1 MAHAVEPQVPQ
12 PSVNVNAV
20 PRDVA
25 RGRSL
30 WADAAR
36 RFARNPWAVG
46 ALAVMAGL
54 CLMAIFAPFLAPH
67 NPITPFPSAV
77 TTMGAPIGPSAQFP
91 LGVDELGR
99 DVLSRIIWGARVSLE
114 VGFASTLI
122 AIVTGVVLGIT
133 AGYFGGW
140 VDQVIMRFTDVILA
154 FPFLL
159 FVILLVS
166 ILRPSVM
173 ILIFT
178 IGAFGWAPMAR
189 IARGQALSTSRNEY
203 IEGARAAG
211 AGSLR
216 IMFRHLLPNMLAP
229 IIVYGFLQVGTNIL
243 TEAALAYLGLG
254 APPPTADWGSM
265 VNEGQQYMQ
274 VAPWLFFYPGLAIVL
289 TVVAFNL
296 VGDGMND
303 ALNPRKN
310 Y

>member
-1 MAHAVEPQVPQ
+1 
-12 PSVNVNAV
+12 
-20 PRDVA
+20 VA
-25 RGRSL
+25 RLPTLESPQGPVAQPVSVDVERSASL

-36 RFARNPWAVG
+36 RFARNPWAMG
-46 ALAVMAGL
+46 ALAVMVGL
-54 CLMAIFAPFLAPH
+54 CLMAIFAPYIAPH
-67 NPITPFPSAV
+67 NPDYPYPNAITAL
-77 TTMGAPIGPSAQFP
+77 GAPLGPSREFP

-114 VGFASTLI
+114 VGLASTFI
-122 AIVTGVVLGIT
+122 AIITGVILGVA

-140 VDQVIMRFTDVILA
+140 VDQVLMRFTDVILA

-166 ILRPSVM
+166 ILRPSIGV
-173 ILIFT
+173 LIFT

-203 IEGARAAG
+203 IEGARASG
-211 AGSLR
+211 AGSFR

-254 APPPTADWGSM
+254 APPPTPDWGSM
-265 VNEGQQYMQ
+265 VSEGQNYMQ
-274 VAPWLFFYPGLAIVL
+274 VAPWLFIYPGLAIVL

-296 VGDGMND
+296 VGDGLND
-303 ALNPRKN
+303 ALNTRKN

>member
-1 MAHAVEPQVPQ
+1 MAQLLTQGTQPES
-12 PSVNVNAV
+12 PSVEAQVERRAT
-20 PRDVA
+20 
-25 RGRSL
+25 SL
-30 WADAAR
+30 TADAVR
-36 RFARNPWAVG
+36 RFSRNPWAMG
-46 ALAVMAGL
+46 ALAVMVGL
-54 CLMAIFAPFLAPH
+54 CLMAILAPWIAPH
-67 NPITPFPSAV
+67 NPDTPFPNAV
-77 TTMGAPIGPSAQFP
+77 TSMGAPLGPSPGFP

-114 VGFASTLI
+114 VGLASTLI
-122 AIVTGVVLGIT
+122 AILIGVALGVM

-140 VDQVIMRFTDVILA
+140 VDLMLMRLTDIVLA

-166 ILRPSVM
+166 ILRPSIAV
-173 ILIFT
+173 LIFT

-189 IARGQALSTSRNEY
+189 IARGQAMSTSKNEY

-211 AGSLR
+211 AGHFR

-229 IIVYGFLQVGTNIL
+229 VIVYGFLQVGTNIL

-254 APPPTADWGSM
+254 APPPTPDWGSM

-274 VAPWLFFYPGLAIVL
+274 VAPWLFIYPGLAIVL

-296 VGDGMND
+296 VGDGLND